1 MSFGHYGPRP
11 FGMRGGHYRG
21 RRSRSRRR
29 SGRYARPSQPPSTPS
44 NPQSAA
50 VARFLKSPQF
60 TDALL
65 GAVVGIPGGPAG
77 MLRGAATGALR
88 GGWRARRP
96 PREEGE
102 GHPGGWMSRG
112 KRRGY

>member
-1 MSFGHYGPRP
+1 MPYVYKHGVRYD
-11 FGMRGGHYRG
+11 
-21 RRSRSRRR
+21 RSRRPRRR
-29 SGRYARPSQPPSTPS
+29 SNRRAQPHQPPSTPS
-44 NPQSAA
+44 DPQSAA

-65 GAVVGIPGGPAG
+65 GAMA
-77 MLRGAATGALR
+77 R
-88 GGWRARRP
+88 GGWRSRRA
-96 PREEGE
+96 PREEGQ